1 MERKKCMNLKKIFQ
15 ILKHVSLVCRKMG
28 LILPMFSILSPA
40 DSRFPEL
47 GGEGNPH
54 HRTEGS
60 KTLKS
65 LIFREK

>member
-1 MERKKCMNLKKIFQ
+1 
-15 ILKHVSLVCRKMG
+15 MG
-28 LILPMFSILSPA
+28 LILPRFFILSPA
-40 DSRFPEL
+40 DSRLPES
-47 GGEGNPH
+47 GATGNPH